1 MATDAIRKATKKYD
15 EKFVKVCIRLTPEQ
29 KKMLDEKTQS
39 LGKSINQLIIDLITN
54 A

>member
-29 KKMLDEKTQS
+29 KKLLDEKTKNS
-39 LGKSINQLIIDLITN
+39 GKSINQLIIDLIIN
-54 A
+54 S